1 MAILGKGC
9 VLVHVIDSVLGLHGF
24 DGLSGS
30 DVQRF
35 GSFVHSTRLCQH
47 DGIEDVYTGK
57 AL

>member
-1 MAILGKGC
+1 M
-9 VLVHVIDSVLGLHGF
+9 HVIDSVLGLHGF